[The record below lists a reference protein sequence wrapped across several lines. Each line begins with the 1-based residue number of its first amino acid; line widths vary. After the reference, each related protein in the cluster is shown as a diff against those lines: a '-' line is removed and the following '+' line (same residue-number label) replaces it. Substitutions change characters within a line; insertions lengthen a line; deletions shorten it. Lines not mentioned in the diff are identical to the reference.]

1 MDGVFNLPEATRS
14 DFLRSLM
21 HTFGCTYICLWHC
34 HSSSNNLLFLDGI
47 YNNVNSTIAE
57 ETLFNLYQRL
67 TFDAANDEW
76 VPGAAFKRHM
86 AYLELQQLD
95 LLRLASAVI
104 QTQFYLEARIET
116 AIFMGCSKGEI
127 ELGFSTIPQIDMK
140 AAVKSLFPEDFSREQ
155 IHHPASSSSCSCPSD
170 EFSSLRGVLLPA
182 PEGEQEAIIRAI
194 LHVVISSSSSPAT
207 TTSQPPPYNN
217 SAFRAYSST
226 AYNLVTSSSSRRFS
240 LMKRSIEFSRTLH
253 LMRIRDRFH
262 FQRQHQPPHPLIIGT
277 QNANNNN
284 HLHRIISER
293 RRRENENKCFREL
306 RALLPPGTK
315 KHKSSVLIAAKE
327 ALKSLIA
334 EIEKL
339 NIRNQQL
346 KTLLGSSS
354 SSYVNV
360 HISSSPS
367 SSNERLN
374 VAVSHVAGSSSSE
387 ERMVDLQVAVR
398 GESSSHHHQSDI
410 MIRIL
415 EFLKSLQNLSFVS
428 MAANTTTNTQGT
440 TITQIIFR
448 IRILQGSE
456 WDESG
461 FVEAVRR
468 VVSNLA

>member
-47 YNNVNSTIAE
+47 YNNVSSTVAE

-76 VPGAAFKRHM
+76 VPGAAFRRHM

-170 EFSSLRGVLLPA
+170 EFSSLGGVLLPA

-194 LHVVISSSSSPAT
+194 LHVISSSSSPAT

-217 SAFRAYSST
+217 SAFRAYPST
-226 AYNLVTSSSSRRFS
+226 TYNLVTSSSRRFS

-277 QNANNNN
+277 QNANNNK
-284 HLHRIISER
+284 HLHHIILER

-354 SSYVNV
+354 SSYGNV

-374 VAVSHVAGSSSSE
+374 VAVSH
-387 ERMVDLQVAVR
+387 
-398 GESSSHHHQSDI
+398 
-410 MIRIL
+410 
-415 EFLKSLQNLSFVS
+415 NLSFVS

-468 VVSNLA
+468 VVSNLP

>member
-14 DFLRSLM
+14 DFLRSLL

-47 YNNVNSTIAE
+47 YNNVSSTVAE

-67 TFDAANDEW
+67 TFDAASDEW
-76 VPGAAFKRHM
+76 VPGAAFRRQM

-104 QTQFYLEARIET
+104 QTQFYLR

-140 AAVKSLFPEDFSREQ
+140 AAVKSLFPEDFSRQQ
-155 IHHPASSSSCSCPSD
+155 IHHPASSSSSSCPSH

-194 LHVVISSSSSPAT
+194 LHVISSSSSPAT
-207 TTSQPPPYNN
+207 ATSQPPPYNN

-226 AYNLVTSSSSRRFS
+226 AYNLVTSSSSSRFS

-262 FQRQHQPPHPLIIGT
+262 FQHQHQLPHHPLIIDT
-277 QNANNNN
+277 QNANNNK
-284 HLHRIISER
+284 HLRHIILER

-315 KHKSSVLIAAKE
+315 KHKSSVLTAAKE

-360 HISSSPS
+360 HSSSSSS

-398 GESSSHHHQSDI
+398 GESLSHHRQSDI

-415 EFLKSLQNLSFVS
+415 EFLKNLQNLSFVS
-428 MAANTTTNTQGT
+428 MATNTSTNTQGT
-440 TITQIIFR
+440 TINQIIFR
-448 IRILQGSE
+448 LRILQGSE

-468 VVSNLA
+468 IVSNLIRN